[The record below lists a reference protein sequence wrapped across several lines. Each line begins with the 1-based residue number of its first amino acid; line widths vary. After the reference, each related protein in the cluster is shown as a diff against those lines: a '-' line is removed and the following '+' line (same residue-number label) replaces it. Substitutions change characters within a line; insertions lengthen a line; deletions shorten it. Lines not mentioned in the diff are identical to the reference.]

1 MENMEKFK
9 LICKKCNS
17 ERIKFKL
24 TIEKNDNDPY
34 ALLELQCKNCKI
46 IEEVE
51 ESFNGGFTK

>member
-1 MENMEKFK
+1 MEKFK